1 MCHFS
6 AQSFLITSQHVF
18 RYFRFPMVNLVIYTL
33 GHWSV
38 LIAFSPFSP
47 SLLLATLTALPKVTK
62 HMGLCVLVAQLC
74 PTLCN
79 LMDVAHQAPLSKEFS
94 RQEYWNELPCLLQG
108 IFLIQES
115 NPHLLVFLHWQ
126 MDSLP
131 LCYLGNP

>member
-1 MCHFS
+1 
-6 AQSFLITSQHVF
+6 
-18 RYFRFPMVNLVIYTL
+18 MVNLVIYTL

-94 RQEYWNELPCLLQG
+94 RQEYWNELPFPSPEDLPDPGIEPRSPALQA
-108 IFLIQES
+108 
-115 NPHLLVFLHWQ
+115 
-126 MDSLP
+126 DSLP
-131 LCYLGNP
+131 TEQ

>member
-1 MCHFS
+1 
-6 AQSFLITSQHVF
+6 
-18 RYFRFPMVNLVIYTL
+18 MVNLVIYTL

-115 NPHLLVFLHWQ
+115 NP
-126 MDSLP
+126 SLRHCRQILYHFTLAFDIAHP
-131 LCYLGNP
+131 FI